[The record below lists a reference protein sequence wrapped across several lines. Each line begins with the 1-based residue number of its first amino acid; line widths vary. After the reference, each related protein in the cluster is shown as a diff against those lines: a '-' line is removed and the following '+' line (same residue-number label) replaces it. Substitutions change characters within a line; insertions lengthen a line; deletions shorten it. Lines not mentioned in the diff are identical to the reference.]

1 VLGLFRGA
9 ACALVMIASFALPA
23 VSVFADEHSKVVC
36 DTTTGNCLV
45 IVVDDGAGGTPAER
59 PITPDA
65 GQPECRTSSGPV
77 PCHDPDY
84 GWFNQ
89 ADGCYYRKADPQ
101 PARSDPAW
109 EDHYPD
115 GAIYVATCL
124 GTPGTGGGYVWW
136 PGPPPGFGG
145 ATASLAQLASQAVRR
160 MQLLGPD
167 IGIVPEPGKVGL
179 VGLPVWMWTEVSP
192 RTWGPISITAS
203 VPGLSVTA
211 TANAEQI
218 SWRMDDGHTVVCRGP
233 GTPYADRFGGRS
245 SPDCGH
251 TYTRTSARNPGGA
264 YTVTATT
271 TWRVIWAGGRQ
282 RGELTIYRS
291 TTTRVR
297 IGEVQVLVQ

>member
-1 VLGLFRGA
+1 VLGHMRGIV
-9 ACALVMIASFALPA
+9 CASIVVASFALPA
-23 VSVFADEHSKVVC
+23 ASAIADGHTKVVC
-36 DTTTGNCLV
+36 DTTTGNCV
-45 IVVDDGAGGTPAER
+45 VVVVDDGAGGTPGE
-59 PITPDA
+59 PPTTPSP
-65 GQPECRTSSGPV
+65 GQPECRTSSGRV

-101 PARSDPAW
+101 PPRSDPAW
-109 EDHYPD
+109 EGHFPE

-124 GTPGTGGGYVWW
+124 GTPGTGGGFVWW
-136 PGPPPGFGG
+136 PVPPPGFGG
-145 ATASLAQLASQAVRR
+145 TTASPAQLASEAVRR

-167 IGIVPEPGKVGL
+167 IGTVPESGKVGL

-192 RTWGPISITAS
+192 RTWGPMSVTAS

-218 SWRMDDGHTVVCRGP
+218 SWRTGDGHTVVCRGP
-233 GTPYADRFGGRS
+233 GTPYQDRFGGRS

-251 TYTRTSARNPGGA
+251 TYTRTSARIPGGA
-264 YTVTATT
+264 YPVTATT
-271 TWRVIWAGGRQ
+271 TWRVVWVGGGQ
-282 RGELTIYRS
+282 RGELTLDRS

-297 IGEVQVLVQ
+297 IGELQVLVQ